1 MEETRLSHR
10 YGQCK
15 GPVAG
20 LCLLCSGNCQ
30 KASVAGE
37 NEGKEESWDMSLR
50 RGTRSWVGAGL
61 CRRSK
66 AVVRIL
72 PSTLR

>member
-1 MEETRLSHR
+1 M
-10 YGQCK
+10 
-15 GPVAG
+15 
-20 LCLLCSGNCQ
+20 
-30 KASVAGE
+30 AGE